1 MGRNNQVKNWFF
13 WFLFVFV
20 VITLLV
26 ESAAPTSTVME
37 LTGRINYLNKAL
49 ELFNAAMVVPVYF
62 VTFTSA
68 TLITSFILYQ
78 GLKASAITLITM
90 VLGFLVICLGITLL
104 QLSKVDPKQL
114 NKLGRKGTM
123 FLEAAHHPTEEAE
136 KGSVTAMEEPG
147 MDALRGGF
155 GAVGSIIR
163 ARSISRQ
170 MSSSSSA
177 YGRLG
182 GHSSGSNLST
192 HGMGHLQRY
201 QCKRNAFA

>member
-1 MGRNNQVKNWFF
+1 VGSSISPPW
-13 WFLFVFV
+13 
-20 VITLLV
+20 
-26 ESAAPTSTVME
+26 PE
-37 LTGRINYLNKAL
+37 LTRRINYLNKAL

-78 GLKASAITLITM
+78 GLKATAITLITM

-114 NKLGRKGTM
+114 TKLDRKATI
-123 FLEAAHHPTEEAE
+123 FLEAAHRPTEEAE
-136 KGSVTAMEEPG
+136 KGNVSAMEDPG

-163 ARSISRQ
+163 ARSINRR
-170 MSSSSSA
+170 MSSASSFGDGKYVGYSSA
-177 YGRLG
+177 N
-182 GHSSGSNLST
+182 NLST
-192 HGMGHLQRY
+192 HGLGQLQRY
-201 QCKRNAFA
+201 QCEPFRVASCE